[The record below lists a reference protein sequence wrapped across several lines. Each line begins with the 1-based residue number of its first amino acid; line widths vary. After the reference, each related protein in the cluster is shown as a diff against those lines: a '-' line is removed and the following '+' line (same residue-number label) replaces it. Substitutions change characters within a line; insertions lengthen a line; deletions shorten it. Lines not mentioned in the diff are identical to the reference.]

1 MDDLVGWY
9 LALFAA
15 GIAGLLPAQLL
26 FGRLWSGGLF
36 YARPLALAVVAYLA
50 WTVSAVGGVA
60 YGTPLVTGAL
70 LAVVVWSGSIAWRR
84 PELVSRLLER
94 WRALFAGEVLFVALF
109 ALFVLV
115 RAQAPDAIFTEKP
128 MDQMLLT
135 SVHAAERMP
144 PEDAWFAGR
153 TVSYY
158 HLGHVAVDAVARIG
172 GVGTGVAFTLGA
184 ATAGALAGV
193 AALGLAGDLA
203 MLARPFRQRRET
215 PWLAGGVAVVALLWV
230 STLEGPLDVLAANGL
245 GGQGLYSPLG
255 VNGLPPAPSATG
267 GVPDGF
273 WWWWRATRI
282 LPDTITEFP
291 AFSLILGDLHAHLL
305 ALPLGIVAAAVAL
318 TAFDGSTQLTWRS
331 WLRRPDALVL
341 TAVLFAA
348 IAMTNTWDAAIFG
361 ALWLAAGV
369 GAFLAVGWSVLPAV
383 IGMVRHLLPPGVL
396 ALLLAWPF
404 FSGLEAPPVGLGLV
418 TGAGSDPARFLVV
431 WLPLMAPVLAAAV
444 LVRPRVSRG
453 ALRWCVAL
461 AAVPVAL
468 WMIAAVA
475 LEPDAFAVR
484 GGGWLTLA
492 LLVASAAL
500 ALAASATAYRGG
512 DRARAGWLGLT
523 GAAAIVVLTTELV
536 YLNDDFGNRMNTVFK
551 FWFSGWMLLAVAG
564 GAAVAD
570 AADTIAEARRS
581 EGGVPRGFAWRAP
594 LATLLGA
601 VFLLTLIYAPAAAVS
616 RGDEGQQR
624 GLSSVAHLE
633 RSQPGLAAAIGWV
646 RANLGANDVLVE
658 AAGES
663 YEQTNHFARLSGVA
677 TVLAWPGHQ
686 RQWRADAE
694 AVSQRVLD
702 VTTLY
707 AAGAGPVALEIAQ
720 RYGVTHVVIGQEE
733 ERRYGPEL
741 AERFAAWPTVFEE
754 LGVRIVAVPDEGAS

>member
-1 MDDLVGWY
+1 MDDLGGWY
-9 LALFAA
+9 LALLAA

-26 FGRLWSGGLF
+26 FGRLWSAGLF
-36 YARPLALAVVAYLA
+36 YARPLALVVVAYLT
-50 WTVSAVGGVA
+50 WTISAVGGVP
-60 YGTPLVTGAL
+60 YGTTLVTGAL
-70 LAVVVWSGSIAWRR
+70 LAVVAWSGVIAWRR
-84 PELVSRLLER
+84 PELVTRLIER
-94 WRALFAGEVLFVALF
+94 RRALLAGEVLFIALF

-115 RAQAPDAIFTEKP
+115 RAQAPDAVFTEKP
-128 MDQMLLT
+128 MDEMLLT
-135 SVHAAERMP
+135 SVHSAQQMP

-153 TVSYY
+153 TISYY

-172 GVGTGVAFTLGA
+172 GVGTGIAFTLGV

-203 MLARPFRQRRET
+203 MLARPLRQRRET

-230 STLEGPLDVLAANGL
+230 STLGGPLDVLAANGL
-245 GGQGLYSPLG
+245 GGEALYSPLG
-255 VNGLPPAPSATG
+255 VAGLPPEQGAAG

-331 WLRRPDALVL
+331 WQRRPEALVL
-341 TAVLFAA
+341 AAVLFAS

-361 ALWLAAGV
+361 ALWLVAGV
-369 GAFLAVGWSVLPAV
+369 AAFLAVGWSVLPAV
-383 IGMVRHLLPPGVL
+383 FGMARHLLPPAVL

-418 TGAGSDPARFLVV
+418 AGAGSDPTRFLLV
-431 WLPLMAPVLAAAV
+431 WLPLAAPVLGAAV
-444 LVRPRVSRG
+444 LVRPGVSRS
-453 ALRWCVAL
+453 ALRWSGAL
-461 AAVPVAL
+461 AALPVVL
-468 WMIAAVA
+468 WVVAAAA
-475 LEPDAFAVR
+475 LEPAAFSAR

-492 LLVASAAL
+492 LLVAASAL
-500 ALAASATAYRGG
+500 ALAASATAYHEG

-523 GAAAIVVLTTELV
+523 GAAAIVILTTELV
-536 YLNDDFGNRMNTVFK
+536 YLNDDFENRMNTVFK
-551 FWFSGWMLLAVAG
+551 FWFSGWMLLALAG

-570 AADTIAEARRS
+570 AADTAAEARRA
-581 EGGVPRGFAWRAP
+581 GGQFPPGFAWRAP
-594 LATLLGA
+594 VAALAGA

-616 RGDEGQQR
+616 RGDEGQER
-624 GLSSVAHLE
+624 GLNSVAHLE

-646 RANLGANDVLVE
+646 RTNLGADDVILE

-663 YEQTNHFARLSGVA
+663 YEQTNYVSRLGGVA
-677 TVLAWPGHQ
+677 TVVAWPGHQ
-686 RQWRADAE
+686 RQWRSDADE
-694 AVSQRVLD
+694 VNRRVLD
-702 VTTLY
+702 VTTFY

-720 RYGVTHVVIGQEE
+720 RYGITHVVIGQEE

-741 AERFAAWPTVFEE
+741 SERFATWPTVFEQ
-754 LGVRIVAVPDEGAS
+754 LGVRIVAVPGEGAS